1 MLSSI
6 TLPGSSLLAR
16 SLTAPPHPTLPPIP
30 AARDLARR
38 PDPPLSSLLPSLPF
52 PLPSLRP
59 LPIYLS
65 TYPPLPSPLPIYQS
79 TYVSIYLSNYLSIYL
94 PTLLPSYLPPSRL
107 PASPCPPPGPPP
119 LQCTNSRFPYPS
131 QGLFLPSP
139 RPKLFQ
145 IQAAIFFFFFLFH
158 PNQAEFEPVTS
169 SFPNS
174 LPIQCLC

>member
-1 MLSSI
+1 MHPFLKVLILSQEFYKSKKKKNCAEQQNPPRVWPASKVSHCP
-6 TLPGSSLLAR
+6 TPSNPPPNPGSK
-16 SLTAPPHPTLPPIP
+16 
-30 AARDLARR
+30 R
-38 PDPPLSSLLPSLPF
+38 PCSQTRPSLPF

-131 QGLFLPSP
+131 QGLFSSLSSPQALPDPS
-139 RPKLFQ
+139 RD
-145 IQAAIFFFFFLFH
+145 FFLFF
-158 PNQAEFEPVTS
+158 PF
-169 SFPNS
+169 SF
-174 LPIQCLC
+174 